1 MTARQKIFWLRLAT
15 LIGLCLPALE
25 LAWRWYTGG
34 LEPRPMTAAT
44 HATGDWAVIFLML
57 SLAMTPAR
65 ALFDWVPLIHIR
77 RRIGVAAACY
87 AGAHFLIYVLD
98 QKWNLVVVAT
108 EIAKRFYL
116 TIGFVALLA
125 LVALAVTSTDGW
137 QKRLKRNGKRL
148 HWLIYPAAFIALV
161 HFFIQSKVRISEP
174 AFTAGLFTWLMLWR
188 VMPARLRTRFTG
200 LALLGLGATLSTVVF
215 EAAWYGLV
223 NGIDPARVL
232 MANLTIDFDIGLRPA
247 HKVLIASLLVML
259 LVALRRL
266 TLAANKFWTRR
277 YVESTIPAP

>member
-1 MTARQKIFWLRLAT
+1 VTARQKIFWLRLAT

-34 LEPRPMTAAT
+34 LEPRPVTAAT

-65 ALFDWVPLIHIR
+65 ALFDWMPLIHIR

-137 QKRLKRNGKRL
+137 QKRLKRNWKRL

-161 HFFIQSKVRISEP
+161 HFFIHSKVRISEP

-223 NGIDPARVL
+223 NGIDPVHVL
-232 MANLTIDFDIGLRPA
+232 MADLVVDFDIGLRPA

-277 YVESTIPAP
+277 YVESTISAP